1 MLTVVKGGEREDGQ
15 HEIAVETDSLLYS
28 GMAATQKAL
37 LTHGDS
43 VDKVFIELHLQNCTY
58 RTPCVELHVWHCT
71 YIELHLQNCTDN
83 CIYRTAP

>member
-43 VDKVFIELHLQNCTY
+43 VDKVFIELHL
-58 RTPCVELHVWHCT
+58 
-71 YIELHLQNCTDN
+71 
-83 CIYRTAP
+83 

>member
-43 VDKVFIELHLQNCTY
+43 VDKVFIELH
-58 RTPCVELHVWHCT
+58 
-71 YIELHLQNCTDN
+71 
-83 CIYRTAP
+83 